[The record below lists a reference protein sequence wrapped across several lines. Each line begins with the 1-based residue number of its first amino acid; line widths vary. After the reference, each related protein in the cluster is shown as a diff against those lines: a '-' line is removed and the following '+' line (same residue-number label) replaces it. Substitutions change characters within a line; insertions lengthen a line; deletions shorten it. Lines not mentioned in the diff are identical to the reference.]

1 MNEFQL
7 TLTKITAK
15 RGTSVSEVA
24 RSAGYDRLLFENIVT
39 GKSRQI
45 PVDFFVRIADVL
57 DLTNIEKDAL
67 VRSWA
72 FGVERWNWPQTSEN
86 RQRQPAKRKAG

>member
-7 TLTKITAK
+7 TLTNITAK

-24 RSAGYDRLLFENIVT
+24 RSAGYDRRLFENIVA

-45 PVDFFVRIADVL
+45 PVDFFVRITDVL

-67 VRSWA
+67 VRSWG
-72 FGVERWNWPQTSEN
+72 FGVEQWNWP
-86 RQRQPAKRKAG
+86 